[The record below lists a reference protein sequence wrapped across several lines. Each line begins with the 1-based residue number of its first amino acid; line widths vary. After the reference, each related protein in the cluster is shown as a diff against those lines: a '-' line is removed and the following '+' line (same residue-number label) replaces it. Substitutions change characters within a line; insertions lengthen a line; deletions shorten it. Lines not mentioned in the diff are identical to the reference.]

1 MIDPMSKNAAKGDV
15 KTGASREA
23 TPDATPNAIAS
34 LRADLLAD
42 MQAMQAALPMDAE
55 DVSEAIERRARII
68 SMMARSLE
76 IMARL
81 SQKRSSDGDDKISNR
96 ETLLATIEQRLA
108 RLAQAENPQAYAGDA

>member
-1 MIDPMSKNAAKGDV
+1 MTDNMSKTTARSDAA
-15 KTGASREA
+15 TGTAN
-23 TPDATPNAIAS
+23 DAPTDAIAR

-42 MQAMQAALPMDAE
+42 MQTMQAALPTDAE

-81 SQKRSSDGDDKISNR
+81 SQKRDKGEDDKISDR
-96 ETLLATIEQRLA
+96 ETLLAAIEQRLA
-108 RLAQAENPQAYAGDA
+108 RLAQAENPQASARDA